1 MDRAGDLTE
10 GRVVLTGFMGTG
22 KSTVGRLI
30 AERLGHELV
39 DTDREIEA
47 AHGPI
52 PEIFGTLGEP
62 GFRRLERQI
71 AEQLADRHDVVVATG
86 GGMMVDPDVAE
97 LLAAP
102 PARVFC
108 LTASPE
114 TILDRVAGDP
124 SAPERPLLADPD
136 RRGRI
141 EQLLAER
148 QHAYARYDQVATDG
162 RLPEAVADE
171 IVRRLGRSSRTN

>member
-1 MDRAGDLTE
+1 VNRAGDTE

-22 KSTVGRLI
+22 KTTVGRLL
-30 AERLGHELV
+30 ADRLGLALV

-47 AHGPI
+47 EHGPI

-62 GFRRLERQI
+62 GFRRLERKI

-97 LLAAP
+97 LLATP

-108 LTASPE
+108 LTASPDS
-114 TILDRVAGDP
+114 ILDRVAGDP

-136 RRGRI
+136 RRRRV

-148 QHAYARYDQVATDG
+148 QGAYARYEHVATDG
-162 RLPEAVADE
+162 RSPEAVADE
-171 IVRRLGRSSRTN
+171 ILRRLDRSSRTH